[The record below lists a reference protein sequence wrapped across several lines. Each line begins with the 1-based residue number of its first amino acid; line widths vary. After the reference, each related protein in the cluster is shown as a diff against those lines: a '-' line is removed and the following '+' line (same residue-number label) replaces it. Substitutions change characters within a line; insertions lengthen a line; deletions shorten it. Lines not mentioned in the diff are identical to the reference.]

1 MPINLIFSKS
11 SQYSIDD
18 VGDIFDF
25 FLLENTITSV
35 SGTTAF
41 AGSGTV
47 DNRPASYEAL
57 GTNFQFSTFNS
68 QTFLTAGTLQA
79 VDLTIGSSGV
89 DFSNMNMR
97 VEDLIDAIMA
107 EQNGNLSAIE
117 DFLLSQDW
125 KITLANG
132 DDSASRT
139 TEIGDNV
146 AFNPRGDDWVDGR
159 GGDDDLFGGQG
170 NDILKGGKGRD
181 ILNGGAGRDKLFG
194 NDGKDKV
201 LGGAAK
207 DIIDVGAGA
216 DVAIGGRGN
225 DRFVFKD
232 NYGTNKIRDFDEL
245 SDREVIDLRAV
256 TAISSFRDL
265 EQNHMTQ
272 TGNDILID
280 DQNGTNIVVKNALLT
295 DMDSADFLF

>member
-1 MPINLIFSKS
+1 M
-11 SQYSIDD
+11 
-18 VGDIFDF
+18 
-25 FLLENTITSV
+25 
-35 SGTTAF
+35 
-41 AGSGTV
+41 
-47 DNRPASYEAL
+47 
-57 GTNFQFSTFNS
+57 
-68 QTFLTAGTLQA
+68 
-79 VDLTIGSSGV
+79 
-89 DFSNMNMR
+89 
-97 VEDLIDAIMA
+97 
-107 EQNGNLSAIE
+107 
-117 DFLLSQDW
+117 
-125 KITLANG
+125 
-132 DDSASRT
+132 
-139 TEIGDNV
+139 
-146 AFNPRGDDWVDGR
+146 
-159 GGDDDLFGGQG
+159 
-170 NDILKGGKGRD
+170 
-181 ILNGGAGRDKLFG
+181 FG